1 MAVLGGGHEITIAEK
16 VRAST
21 VYARV
26 FLASIRYTVSDL
38 IGLFRGHMLPL
49 ISEDIR
55 PRLSGELSGGR
66 WRGESCGIG

>member
-26 FLASIRYTVSDL
+26 FLASIRYVVSDL

-49 ISEDIR
+49 ISE
-55 PRLSGELSGGR
+55 
-66 WRGESCGIG
+66 GI